1 MTKVDAKLLRQLALL
16 KEGGSVR
23 PTDPVRVLLRFSKD
37 LDEIKAHGFTAE
49 TVIGEVAIGVVNLG
63 QVEQLAALDN
73 VVHIESE
80 QLRRLHLKDSV
91 PEIHADQV
99 WHGVPSITGAG
110 VAVGIVDTGI
120 DIFHKSFRNSDGST
134 RIRYIW
140 DQTLTPQGAEKSPP
154 AGFVGGVEFD
164 WTDINAALATPD
176 KPFRHVDL
184 EGHGTHTAGTGA
196 GNGSQSGD
204 CHLANTYV
212 GVAPGASLIIVKC
225 QIDEPTEYGIIPAAA
240 PFTVTVAN
248 VAAWA
253 SNNWVAYYVEYTA
266 LKLVTA
272 NPAAGEYSVAAGVY
286 TFNAADAGKAIL
298 ISYVGIPGVLRVL
311 NTSVLAG
318 ASYVF
323 QRAQTAGPGLT
334 ALPAVLSLSLGGEM
348 GAHDGTGAE
357 EIALDGLVA
366 TSAGPIAGRAI
377 VISAGN
383 DGRKD
388 GADPHTR
395 PGAGLH
401 AFDTIFSNAH
411 QTLTFVIQPNDH
423 RVAYIDLWYSGAGRL
438 SYTLTTPSGASVTAD
453 AAHPNINQVLGT
465 DTVSIT
471 WSINNSSNNKGQVY
485 LTISP
490 PAPTPPVAPAT
501 VATRSAIATGSW
513 TIQLQETAGANVEFD
528 CWIEIDSQEPGPYFI
543 ASDQDFTR
551 TICVPGTA
559 NNLITVGAYDPSD
572 SSLAVFSSR
581 GPAPGVAMGS
591 HRQKPDITGPGVG
604 IVAPKSG
611 KRSECCVCDCCLDFY
626 VPKDGT
632 SMAAPHVAGVAALM
646 FQKTPTA
653 TSQDIK
659 TSIQNTARI
668 PIPIPDMFVPNYDWG
683 FGQVDA
689 FEAVHS
695 IGSLNPVPNGAPK
708 PKLVPAPGKGTS
720 SLGTKA
726 PSARRGNSL
735 PLAAMWSTYLPPR
748 KRLQDLSAR
757 LQADPVGQLLA
768 VVVSNNFDEVYRL
781 VNSNRRVATCWH
793 RIHGP
798 MLLREFTRSIEQTNV
813 PLVAARIEGD
823 SISAGFSRTLAILA
837 RYGSPNLRA
846 DIDRYGPL
854 IIGLPGVTMGDLHR
868 LSELTL
874 SENCSCTHFLP
885 AATVRSEDC
894 VSSQGR

>member
-37 LDEIKAHGFTAE
+37 LDAIKAHGFTAE

-184 EGHGTHTAGTGA
+184 EGHGTHTAGTAA

-253 SNNWVAYYVEYTA
+253 SNNWVAYYIEYTA

-311 NTSVLAG
+311 NTSVLTG

-366 TSAGPIAGRAI
+366 TSAGPIVGRAI

-401 AFDTIFSNAH
+401 AFDAIFSNAH

-423 RVAYIDLWYSGAGRL
+423 GVAYIDLWYSGAGRL

-453 AAHPNINQVLGT
+453 AAHPTINQVLGT

-471 WSINNSSNNKGQVY
+471 WLINNSSNNKGQVY

-490 PAPTPPVAPAT
+490 PVPTPPVAPAT

-543 ASDQDFTR
+543 ASDQDSTR

-695 IGSLNPVPNGAPK
+695 IGSLNPVPNGGPK
-708 PKLVPAPGKGTS
+708 PAIVPGPGKGTS

-726 PSARRGNSL
+726 PSARRGDSL

-757 LQADPVGQLLA
+757 LQADPMGQLLA

-798 MLLREFTRSIEQTNV
+798 VLLREFTRSIEQTNV
-813 PLVAARIEGD
+813 PLIAARIEGD
-823 SISAGFSRTLAILA
+823 STSAGFSRTLAILA

-854 IIGLPGVTMGDLHR
+854 IIGLPGLTMGDLHH

-885 AATVRSEDC
+885 ATTVRSEDC